1 MSIILLPLVCFG
13 MIAVCLCFV
22 VLMPTVG
29 QTVAVLFGAYAGEFA
44 YAKAN
49 KVDSGSKFINPND
62 IPELQTVPEPTV
74 QDQSDAQTHR
84 YEYG

>member
-49 KVDSGSKFINPND
+49 KIESGSKFINPND
-62 IPELQTVPEPTV
+62 IPELQNVPEPT
-74 QDQSDAQTHR
+74 AQT
-84 YEYG
+84 EQEA

>member
-44 YAKAN
+44 
-49 KVDSGSKFINPND
+49 F
-62 IPELQTVPEPTV
+62 
-74 QDQSDAQTHR
+74 
-84 YEYG
+84 

>member
-29 QTVAVLFGAYAGEFA
+29 QTVAALFGAYAGEFA
-44 YAKAN
+44 FS
-49 KVDSGSKFINPND
+49 KVKKIESGSKFINPND
-62 IPELQTVPEPTV
+62 IPELQSVPEPIA
-74 QDQSDAQTHR
+74 QSQS
-84 YEYG
+84 EE

>member
-49 KVDSGSKFINPND
+49 KIESGSKFINPND
-62 IPELQTVPEPTV
+62 IPELQSVPEPT
-74 QDQSDAQTHR
+74 AQT
-84 YEYG
+84 EPEA

>member
-29 QTVAVLFGAYAGEFA
+29 QTVAGLFGVFAGDFA
-44 YAKAN
+44 YAKV
-49 KVDSGSKFINPND
+49 KKSDPGSKFINPND
-62 IPELQTVPEPTV
+62 IQALQTVPPSINV
-74 QDQSDAQTHR
+74 KSDSDA
-84 YEYG
+84 

>member
-49 KVDSGSKFINPND
+49 KIESGSKFINPND
-62 IPELQTVPEPTV
+62 IPELQNVPEPT
-74 QDQSDAQTHR
+74 AQT
-84 YEYG
+84 EPEA